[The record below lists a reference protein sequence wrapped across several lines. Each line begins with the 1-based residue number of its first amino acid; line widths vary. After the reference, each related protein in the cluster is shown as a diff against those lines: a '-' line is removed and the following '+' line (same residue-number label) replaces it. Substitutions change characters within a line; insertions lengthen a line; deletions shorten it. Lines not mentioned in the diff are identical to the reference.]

1 MYIYIIQNEVIGQR
15 KYSIILFSICLK
27 SNLIYNIYYIYT
39 VKLSIRNLFI
49 RTFFTHLVG
58 IQPFPH

>member
-1 MYIYIIQNEVIGQR
+1 MKGIMVYIYL
-15 KYSIILFSICLK
+15 YPSIH
-27 SNLIYNIYYIYT
+27 IYT
-39 VKLSIRNLFI
+39 VKPLYKKPLYKKNLFI